1 MLEKPGP
8 TLSLSANGR
17 RGGLGTDARV
27 RYVPTLSGV
36 TATEMTARGEIDF
49 GIIIVTQVLPHLDA
63 GEPVTVVAG
72 VHPGCFELFANEG
85 IHRITDLKGRS
96 VGTLALG
103 SGGHVFLSTIATYVG
118 LDAVKDINWVASL
131 SPKPMELFAEGKVD
145 AVLAFPPDSQQLR
158 ARNVGHVILNGTADR
173 PWSQYFCCVLTANT
187 DFIQKHPL
195 ATKRVVRAILKAT
208 DLCAAEPRGAAQRLV
223 DAEVTQNYDLALQTL
238 NEVPYGIWRE
248 FDPEDTMRFYVLRLH
263 EAGMI
268 TSTPN
273 QLIAAGTDWRFL
285 NELKRELKA

>member
-1 MLEKPGP
+1 
-8 TLSLSANGR
+8 
-17 RGGLGTDARV
+17 
-27 RYVPTLSGV
+27 
-36 TATEMTARGEIDF
+36 
-49 GIIIVTQVLPHLDA
+49 
-63 GEPVTVVAG
+63 
-72 VHPGCFELFANEG
+72 
-85 IHRITDLKGRS
+85 
-96 VGTLALG
+96 
-103 SGGHVFLSTIATYVG
+103 
-118 LDAVKDINWVASL
+118 
-131 SPKPMELFAEGKVD
+131 MELFAEGKVD

-238 NEVPYGIWRE
+238 NEVPYGRWRE
-248 FDPEDTMRFYVLRLH
+248 FDPEDTIRFYALRFH
-263 EAGMI
+263 EVGAI
-268 TSTPN
+268 TSSPN
-273 QLIAAGTDWRFL
+273 KIIGEGTDWRFL